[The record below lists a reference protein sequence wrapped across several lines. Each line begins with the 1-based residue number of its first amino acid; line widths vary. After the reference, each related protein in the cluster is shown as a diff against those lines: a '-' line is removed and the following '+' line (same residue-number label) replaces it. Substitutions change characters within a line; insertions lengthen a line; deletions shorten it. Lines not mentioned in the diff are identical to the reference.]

1 MNKNIIIIACV
12 LLSLGR
18 VAAQDAGD
26 ANKTIASPIT
36 KQYLPKKGDLA
47 IGIDAIPML
56 EFLGNSLN
64 GYGTNG
70 SRNTIGAVGGS
81 VINLDFA
88 PKPDVSIMGKYF
100 FKDNMAF
107 RVNLGLLSN
116 NSFQR
121 AYVAS
126 DVLTVTDPL
135 SSQNVIDCVNNQN
148 SGGSLAVGLERRV
161 GKSRIQGVFSAD
173 LLLAYQTS
181 KIDYNYGNKL
191 TTLNTKPSASTIL
204 PALDASGYRTI
215 EKYNGNNYYTGGMLN
230 VGVEYFICPKLA
242 IGSEV
247 NLMVYY
253 KFGSSTYEEREGLN
267 LYTNELETRSVLTSP
282 GNNKLAF
289 GTGNFA
295 SKLYLIFY
303 F

>member
-12 LLSLGR
+12 LLSFGR
-18 VAAQDAGD
+18 AVAQDTGD
-26 ANKTIASPIT
+26 ANKTPTSPVT
-36 KQYLPKKGDLA
+36 KQYLPKKGDFA
-47 IGIDAIPML
+47 IGIDATPIL
-56 EFLGNSLN
+56 EFLGNSFN
-64 GYGTNG
+64 GYGTTG
-70 SRNTIGAVGGS
+70 SKNTLGSIGGS
-81 VINLDFA
+81 VINLDIA

-100 FKDNMAF
+100 LKDNIAI
-107 RVNLGLLSN
+107 RANLGLLSN

-126 DVLTVTDPL
+126 DVLAVTDPL
-135 SSQNVIDCVNNQN
+135 SSQNLIDCINSYN

-161 GKSRIQGVFSAD
+161 GKSRIQGIFSAD
-173 LLLAYQTS
+173 VLLAYQTS
-181 KIDYNYGNKL
+181 KINYNYGNKL
-191 TTLNTKPSASTIL
+191 TTFNTKPSVSSIMPSFDT
-204 PALDASGYRTI
+204 SGYRTI
-215 EKYNGNNYYTGGMLN
+215 EKFNGNNYYTGGMLN

-247 NLMVYY
+247 NMMVYY
-253 KFGSSTYEEREGLN
+253 KFGSSAYEEREGLN